1 MHSASESEKKEA
13 TELRRALEQQMDQLR
28 DAHQKQVAAL
38 RDEISEKQQLI
49 NDLKEY
55 AYVFQIF
62 MSLYLNHVL
71 ISSFC
76 VYTAPRRSSNWHS
89 NNYKPITIR

>member
-1 MHSASESEKKEA
+1 
-13 TELRRALEQQMDQLR
+13 MDQLR

-55 AYVFQIF
+55 ECIF
-62 MSLYLNHVL
+62 N
-71 ISSFC
+71 ISNILVEF
-76 VYTAPRRSSNWHS
+76 
-89 NNYKPITIR
+89 IL